1 MKVKEKSNDTGIF
14 YQFEDTFEGYD
25 GTVIVD
31 IAYSGEE
38 DGDGNDILEFEWAA
52 VIDEANP
59 ELTLDQIS
67 AFNEEIENGREE
79 EYVQILVEAYKG
91 TDIRFDVGEYKHNP
105 LSTLY
110 DKNAITY

>member
-1 MKVKEKSNDTGIF
+1 MKVRNQSKTDGVI
-14 YQFEDTFEGYD
+14 YQIEDTFDGYD

-31 IAYSGEE
+31 IAYSSYE
-38 DGDGNDILEFEWAA
+38 DASENDVLEFEWAS
-52 VIDEANP
+52 VVDRFNRG
-59 ELTLDQIS
+59 LTQDQIS
-67 AFNEEIENGREE
+67 AFNKELEHGREE
-79 EYVQILVEAYKG
+79 EYVQILAEAYKG